1 MFAISL
7 LLIFLLNS
15 REPLASLLS
24 LISCLSAK
32 VANFDVAKSSVE
44 YSENFGH
51 SRESGITQYE
61 GIAVGEGVTWQRR
74 RTCTILFVNLETA
87 HKPGT
92 PQEGAAGGHNSS
104 QSKALQGRTVP
115 RQHGPNTDDAD
126 AIRWPESGT
135 VHGL

>member
-1 MFAISL
+1 MFAISF

-51 SRESGITQYE
+51 ARESGITQYE
-61 GIAVGEGVTWQRR
+61 GIAVGEGVTADVYHPLREPGN
-74 RTCTILFVNLETA
+74 CTHT
-87 HKPGT
+87 GT
-92 PQEGAAGGHNSS
+92 PQGAAGGHNSS

-115 RQHGPNTDDAD
+115 RQHGPNTDDA
-126 AIRWPESGT
+126 ARSGGRNQERCT
-135 VHGL
+135 GCSG

>member
-1 MFAISL
+1 MFAISF
-7 LLIFLLNS
+7 LLIFLLKS

-51 SRESGITQYE
+51 SREWGITQYE
-61 GIAVGEGVTWQRR
+61 GIVVGEGVTWQTR

-87 HKPGT
+87 HTQAPRKKEQLEATT
-92 PQEGAAGGHNSS
+92 PHSPRRCRS
-104 QSKALQGRTVP
+104 GRSRGSMDRTP
-115 RQHGPNTDDAD
+115 R
-126 AIRWPESGT
+126 RR
-135 VHGL
+135 